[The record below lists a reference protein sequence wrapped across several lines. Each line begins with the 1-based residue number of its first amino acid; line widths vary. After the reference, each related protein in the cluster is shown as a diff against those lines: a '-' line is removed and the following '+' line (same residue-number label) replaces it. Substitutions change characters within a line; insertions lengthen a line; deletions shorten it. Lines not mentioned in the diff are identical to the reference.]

1 VRRAHSRGLRS
12 RTGCGAGG
20 DSPGGYGSGP
30 GPEPATALT
39 HPPVLRGTRAGP
51 QSRRHDA
58 VDLDVVGPGDLD
70 PWRGRASRRQARS
83 SRRGWS
89 TVATVQ
95 RKACGVT
102 PTICAPASAAR
113 GAADVLGAGS
123 GEKRKESIRS
133 DRLLDRAGALV
144 RGLAGRVAPPT
155 VMLATVPTSVDAGA
169 CSEDHGAG
177 DSPGPVSCAVAIRRD
192 RSLRRGGESSPPSGS
207 PEVPTQKA

>member
-1 VRRAHSRGLRS
+1 MERTTPVGHIRPVAPQARIGRWTRSTAALFGPAPDAEPYGGAPGAPPESPVVRRAHSRGLRS

-89 TVATVQ
+89 TVATV
-95 RKACGVT
+95 R
-102 PTICAPASAAR
+102 
-113 GAADVLGAGS
+113 
-123 GEKRKESIRS
+123 E
-133 DRLLDRAGALV
+133 
-144 RGLAGRVAPPT
+144 
-155 VMLATVPTSVDAGA
+155 
-169 CSEDHGAG
+169 
-177 DSPGPVSCAVAIRRD
+177 
-192 RSLRRGGESSPPSGS
+192 
-207 PEVPTQKA
+207 